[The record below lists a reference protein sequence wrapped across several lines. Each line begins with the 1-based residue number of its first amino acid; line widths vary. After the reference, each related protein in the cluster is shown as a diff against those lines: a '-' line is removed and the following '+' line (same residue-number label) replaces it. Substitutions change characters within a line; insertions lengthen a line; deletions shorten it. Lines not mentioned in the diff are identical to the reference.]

1 MSTPTDN
8 PTPATDVPADVPDSA
23 IGTTPAYERAA
34 FMDRAA
40 KAVWAFITAFALAM
54 ANAIIPVLIDGHFP
68 TSVEWITAIGIGLAG
83 AYGVGHVTY
92 AVTNK
97 PEAYGSDA

>member
-54 ANAIIPVLIDGHFP
+54 ANAIIPVLIDGRFP
-68 TSVEWITAIGIGLAG
+68 TSVEWITAFGIGLAG